1 MLAKMLILIV
11 AIIVCFILN
20 IRKESNEDRGFRV
33 ITFLLAILASI
44 LLGVTIHGLTT
55 PTIDD
60 YINGRVETKVVTTVK
75 DGEIIKCDTLY
86 YKK

>member
-1 MLAKMLILIV
+1 MEIPIILLIIC
-11 AIIVCFILN
+11 IIVPVVVLSSKLGEDQSIRISCCIGLIFFSIILGGIIALVN
-20 IRKESNEDRGFRV
+20 
-33 ITFLLAILASI
+33 
-44 LLGVTIHGLTT
+44 T

-60 YINGRVETKVVTTVK
+60 YVNGRVETQVVTTVK

>member
-1 MLAKMLILIV
+1 MEIAVILLIILM
-11 AIIVCFILN
+11 IISGVYLCSKLG
-20 IRKESNEDRGFRV
+20 EDRSMRIICCIELIFY
-33 ITFLLAILASI
+33 SI
-44 LLGVTIHGLTT
+44 ILGVNIALVNT

-60 YINGRVETKVVTTVK
+60 YVNGRVETKVVTTVK